1 MNKEAGDEG
10 LPVETQA
17 LQTRSETGGAEE
29 LQTGN
34 VIELQTNGMQ
44 EFLEKLQID
53 EKLQTDSVGM
63 QTKNVE
69 FEADE

>member
-10 LPVETQA
+10 LPVETLA

-34 VIELQTNGMQ
+34 ETDEVPTNS
-44 EFLEKLQID
+44 LEKLQID
-53 EKLQTDSVGM
+53 GEVVGGGRWRELQTNSV
-63 QTKNVE
+63 
-69 FEADE
+69 

>member
-34 VIELQTNGMQ
+34 ETDEVPTNS
-44 EFLEKLQID
+44 LEKLQID
-53 EKLQTDSVGM
+53 GEVVGGGRWRELQTNSV
-63 QTKNVE
+63 
-69 FEADE
+69 